1 MANLK
6 VGCCGLIILLVF
18 SGMITPLPSL
28 KAEQVSG
35 NQDQIRAAAAYIAGR
50 YDNRIGLV
58 SESEDK
64 GSNVPDHTPCYR
76 TFWVYDDN
84 LWAFEALSPF
94 NLTLAEN
101 ISKSLKPYIDEYGN
115 SQLFEVVL
123 GMKIPTPIHAHSS
136 LKVATYTLDGTNYTV
151 WADRHKPE
159 DGGIFYDAEQY
170 ADLCFYL
177 ALNYYLDRNT
187 LASERWFRT
196 GEAFWNGH
204 GFFDKA
210 ANESASQNVSK
221 RYQNYKLGLY
231 LFTANATGFNSSI
244 YNAVEKT
251 AWSYQEGNG
260 GIAAQ
265 SYLNGTIYGTANVET
280 TSILLLAYN
289 EEAIARFTNTLKIG
303 AYYYPWW
310 GIPFNDHWD
319 QGVKYTPLL
328 GKYNSSDALVAD
340 KQIVLAM
347 QHKID
352 FFAVSWIGKGD
363 WLNWDYDDIDYN
375 LRNGLLKANLLK
387 NFNFCLFYETVL
399 VLNSTIQLGK
409 NFAEIFVEDMN
420 YSLQYLTHPR
430 YLRVNGDPVLFIY
443 NVPFLYDHARDQN
456 MTDQDV
462 HRLFDYVRQLL
473 AAKGVNLYIIG
484 DLGGGPSPS
493 PPDVNAT
500 WLYSMNATT
509 SYFFF
514 DPSKGWN
521 GILNNA
527 TVYYPEWRTVMNS
540 QGIGYVP
547 DAYPGF
553 DNTEHCKWENRS
565 SEGVVLPLNEIMFKK
580 MLDIAVNCSYNDPKI
595 VMITSWNEW
604 MESTS
609 IEPSVEFGEL
619 FLHTV
624 YDTVP
629 EFPSGEL
636 LALFMITTALVAIV
650 YRRKRQKW
658 RQSTFRPYDKSAV

>member
-6 VGCCGLIILLVF
+6 VGYCGLIILLAF
-18 SGMITPLPSL
+18 FGMITPLPIL
-28 KAEQVSG
+28 KTEQVSS
-35 NQDQIRAAAAYIAGR
+35 NEDLLKAAAYIAGR
-50 YDNRIGLV
+50 YGNRIGLV
-58 SESEDK
+58 SESEDN

-84 LWAFEALSPF
+84 LWASEALMHFYPQ
-94 NLTLAEN
+94 LAEN

-123 GMKIPTPIHAHSS
+123 GIKVPTPIHARSS
-136 LKVATYTLDGTNYTV
+136 LKVATYTFDGTNYTV

-159 DGGIFYDAEQY
+159 DGGIFYDAERY

-196 GEAFWNGH
+196 GEAFWDGH

-210 ANESASQNVSK
+210 ANESK

-231 LFTANATGFNSSI
+231 LFAAKATGFNSSI
-244 YNAVEKT
+244 YDAIEKT
-251 AWSYQEGNG
+251 AWFYQEENG
-260 GIAAQ
+260 GTAAQ
-265 SYLNGTIYGTANVET
+265 SYLNGTTYGTANVET

-289 EEAIARFTNTLKIG
+289 EEATAKFTNLLKIG

-310 GIPFNDHWD
+310 GIPFNNHWD
-319 QGVKYTPLL
+319 QGIKYTPLL
-328 GKYNSSDALVAD
+328 GRYDSSDLLTAD

-352 FFAVSWIGKGD
+352 FFAVSWIGEGIWNVNGD
-363 WLNWDYDDIDYN
+363 FATIDQN
-375 LRNGLLKANLLK
+375 LRSGLLEAPHLK
-387 NFNFCLFYETVL
+387 DFDFCLFYETVL
-399 VLNSTIQLGK
+399 VLDNAFNENQSFT
-409 NFAEIFVEDMN
+409 EIFINDTL
-420 YSLQYLTHPR
+420 YAAKQYFTNPR
-430 YLRVNGDPVLFIY
+430 YLRVNGEPVLFIY
-443 NVPFLYDHARDQN
+443 NIPYLYQRLTVQN
-456 MTDQDV
+456 V
-462 HRLFDYVRQLL
+462 HWLLDYVRQRL
-473 AAKGVNLYIIG
+473 AATGVSLYIIG
-484 DLGGGPSPS
+484 DMGGGPS
-493 PPDVNAT
+493 PPDVNT
-500 WLYSMNATT
+500 TFYSMNATT
-509 SYFFF
+509 SYFFSCPKKEW
-514 DPSKGWN
+514 DGVLEDAK
-521 GILNNA
+521 I
-527 TVYYPEWRTVMNS
+527 YYPQWLSTMNS

-565 SEGVVLPLNEIMFKK
+565 SEGVVLPPNEIMFKE
-580 MLDIAVNCSYNDPKI
+580 MLDIAANYSDKDPKI

-629 EFPSGEL
+629 EFPSSEL
-636 LALFMITTALVAIV
+636 LALFMATTALVAIV

-658 RQSTFRPYDKSAV
+658 RQSTFRPYNKNAV